1 MGTQQPDKLSD
12 AIKTILET
20 KDTSSSNERFERLE
34 QKVDLILSA
43 LVVSQK
49 DLCQILNTSPQTI
62 INKVKS
68 GELEKLQKDG
78 SHLTFFTLQS
88 ANKLKIRKKRK

>member
-1 MGTQQPDKLSD
+1 MTMQQPDQLSHALREALGLE
-12 AIKTILET
+12 AI
-20 KDTSSSNERFERLE
+20 SNNEERLERIE

-49 DLCQILNTSPQTI
+49 DLCQILNISNQTI
-62 INKVKS
+62 NAKVKS

-78 SHLTFFTLQS
+78 SRLNFYTLQS
-88 ANKLKIRKKRK
+88 ANKLKVRRRRK